1 MKIPIRSFWPAIFT
15 FVLATFLFCLPGKKL
30 PEQDWLSFIH
40 IDKWVHV
47 GLFAVLVSFWCLP
60 LIFRIPDR
68 KRTFNIFKWIALIA
82 FGYGVLMEFVQENFI
97 PFRTFGIDDMI
108 ADAIGCGI
116 GLWFANDQLKRR
128 TDPNP

>member
-1 MKIPIRSFWPAIFT
+1 M
-15 FVLATFLFCLPGKKL
+15 
-30 PEQDWLSFIH
+30 
-40 IDKWVHV
+40 

-60 LIFRIPDR
+60 LICRIPDR
-68 KRTFNIFKWIALIA
+68 KRTYYIFKWIALIA

-116 GLWFANDQLKRR
+116 GLWFANYQLKSR